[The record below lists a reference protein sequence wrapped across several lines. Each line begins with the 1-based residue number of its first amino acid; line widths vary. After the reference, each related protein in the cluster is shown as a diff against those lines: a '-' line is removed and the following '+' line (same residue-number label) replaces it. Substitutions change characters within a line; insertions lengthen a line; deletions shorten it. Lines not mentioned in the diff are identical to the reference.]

1 MRLKKRCIILRFL
14 LKNLVNWKNLMTN
27 LELGDLGIL
36 NGEWLLV
43 SVSGFLGEKTSNFSC
58 FNRSDLGE
66 FWTRFLGVGLLLTG
80 LFIGEFEL
88 FINISSEFLEGFGG
102 SGAGTSCWPSWTRFG
117 KTGDPGVAGV
127 AKSGLGVNSSSSSL
141 ATKRCPVIASPGL
154 IEPLKPPFPSSFSL
168 KKFGLTTVIGG
179 NLLKA
184 LSKISYL

>member
-1 MRLKKRCIILRFL
+1 M
-14 LKNLVNWKNLMTN
+14 
-27 LELGDLGIL
+27 
-36 NGEWLLV
+36 
-43 SVSGFLGEKTSNFSC
+43 
-58 FNRSDLGE
+58 
-66 FWTRFLGVGLLLTG
+66 
-80 LFIGEFEL
+80 GEFEL

-168 KKFGLTTVIGG
+168 KKFGLTTRPIFLIRCTKSPLGLISNHWRV
-179 NLLKA
+179 
-184 LSKISYL
+184 KI

>member
-1 MRLKKRCIILRFL
+1 M
-14 LKNLVNWKNLMTN
+14 KNWMTHR
-27 LELGDLGIL
+27 ELGDLGIL
-36 NGEWLLV
+36 NGEWLSV

-58 FNRSDLGE
+58 FNRSDFGE

-80 LFIGEFEL
+80 LFMGEFEL
-88 FINISSEFLEGFGG
+88 FINISSEFLEGLGG

-168 KKFGLTTVIGG
+168 KNLVDFSICLSIQLITNVICKLFYMPWLG
-179 NLLKA
+179 
-184 LSKISYL
+184 